1 MVKNE
6 KTVQLKNK
14 ISFLK
19 KAKISE
25 KSYRTTKKKTLD
37 KSSYF

>member
-14 ISFLK
+14 ISFFK
-19 KAKISE
+19 KAKINE
-25 KSYRTTKKKTLD
+25 QSYRNQIKKNLNLKLN
-37 KSSYF
+37 